1 MKKIK
6 RRSDCPIS
14 YALDIF
20 GDKWTL
26 LIIRDLMF
34 EGKRTYGEFLN
45 SDEKIA
51 TNILAD
57 RLETLQC
64 AGLIK
69 SETDKQKKSRI
80 IYSLTHKGID
90 LVPVLLEIV
99 KWSAKYD
106 LKTGA
111 PKQFVEKIK
120 NDKENLMNEITAGLK
135 GENKFYVRSQKTN
148 K

>member
-1 MKKIK
+1 MKKKIK

-14 YALDIF
+14 FALDIF
-20 GDKWTL
+20 GDKWSL

-34 EGKRTYGEFLN
+34 KNKRTYGEFLK

-57 RLETLQC
+57 RLTMLEC

-69 SETDKQKKSRI
+69 CSVDEGKKSKFN
-80 IYSLTHKGID
+80 YDLTEKGID

-99 KWSAKYD
+99 LWSATHD
-106 LKTGA
+106 IHTAA
-111 PKQFVEKIK
+111 PKEFVDRVKY
-120 NDKENLMNEITAGLK
+120 DKENFIKEIVQHLK
-135 GENKFYVRSQKTN
+135 SRL
-148 K
+148 